1 MKTATVK
8 QRRTAPDGRRMVN
21 VNCPACGH
29 RHWLPETVDPVRCP
43 LKLGKPA
50 FVIGGCR

>member
-1 MKTATVK
+1 MKTAAVK

-29 RHWLPETVDPVRCP
+29 RHWVADTADPVRCP
-43 LKLGKPA
+43 LRLGKF
-50 FVIGGCR
+50 FVIAAGGR